1 MTNPIKK
8 YPTIGACGLDC
19 GLCPR
24 YYTQGPSR
32 CPGCCGPDFFSKH
45 PLCSFVTCCV
55 KKKNLEVCAD
65 CPEFPCPK
73 FEFEGENSYDSFI
86 THRKTV
92 FNLNFIKENGIEKF
106 IERQKKRIKLLETML
121 NDYDEGRS
129 KSFYCIATALLSIES
144 LEKSLNNVEKSDNIK
159 IRAKNLKKI
168 LNEMASRKGVE
179 LKLRKK

>member
-45 PLCSFVTCCV
+45 PSCSFVTCCV
-55 KKKNLEVCAD
+55 KKKNLEVCTD
-65 CPEFPCPK
+65 CNEFPCLK
-73 FEFEGENSYDSFI
+73 FESEGENSYDSFI

-92 FNLNFIKENGIEKF
+92 FNLNFIKENSIEKF
-106 IERQKKRIKLLETML
+106 IEQQKKRIKLLETML

-129 KSFYCIATALLSIES
+129 KSFYCLATTLLTIES
-144 LEKSLNNVEKSDNIK
+144 LEKSLNNVEKSDDIK

-168 LNEMASRKGVE
+168 LNEIGVE